1 MTSVSR
7 RLLLVWLLC
16 IIAGTLAPYDFGAAP
31 TGQAG
36 GLHVFATGAYE
47 QDPMHFALNLL
58 MFVPLGALLHHEAR
72 RRAVSLPVVM
82 LLAGTAGLLISLAV
96 EYAQAFLPSRDSSLF
111 DVLANTTGALIG
123 VTADLRWGGLV
134 EAYLN
139 RLRTRTSPAILIGLM
154 SGFLAAELLLSG
166 ALQSRTR
173 LSNWSLDTHC

>member
-36 GLHVFATGAYE
+36 GLHVFATGSYE
-47 QDPMHFALNLL
+47 HLHDPMHFALNVL
-58 MFVPLGALLHHEAR
+58 MFVPLGALLHHHEAR

-82 LLAGTAGLLISLAV
+82 LLAGTAGLLISLTV
-96 EYAQAFLPSRDSSLF
+96 EYAQAFLPSRESSLI
-111 DVLANTTGALIG
+111 DVLANTTGALVG
-123 VTADLRWGGLV
+123 VTADMTWGEFA

-139 RLRTRTSPAILIGLM
+139 RLRRQR
-154 SGFLAAELLLSG
+154 FL
-166 ALQSRTR
+166 
-173 LSNWSLDTHC
+173 